1 MWCRVKCEN
10 TKYWPDQR
18 PQTYTAVGKNSSR
31 QNIKNLIHINCLAA
45 DCRVE
50 SREEL
55 IELISFIFL
64 SSLDSPGLEQLWFPS
79 TGPTCPVLSFTTSWV
94 SAPSPGLPL
103 LSSLSSHTSIS
114 ISALFIVPSQDHSF
128 VQRLW
133 NSALAYKTCKHQQS
147 HSDLLKYWKGN
158 WQVVESNVCTP
169 SSCKVMNQC

>member
-1 MWCRVKCEN
+1 MAYTLPLRSSIKTSVAFRAKASKNMWCRVKCEN

-103 LSSLSSHTSIS
+103 LSHLYLYLGLVYCSKSRSFLCSEIVKLSPGLQNLQTPT
-114 ISALFIVPSQDHSF
+114 VPL
-128 VQRLW
+128 R
-133 NSALAYKTCKHQQS
+133 
-147 HSDLLKYWKGN
+147 
-158 WQVVESNVCTP
+158 
-169 SSCKVMNQC
+169 SSWILER

>member
-1 MWCRVKCEN
+1 MAYTLPLFWCPEKKHQGPLEWQHPKKMSCRVKCEN

-103 LSSLSSHTSIS
+103 LPLLSHLYLYLGLVYCSKSRSVLCSEIVKLSPGLQNLQTPTVPLRSS
-114 ISALFIVPSQDHSF
+114 
-128 VQRLW
+128 
-133 NSALAYKTCKHQQS
+133 
-147 HSDLLKYWKGN
+147 
-158 WQVVESNVCTP
+158 
-169 SSCKVMNQC
+169 